1 MSCLFIVKFIKNK
14 FEKKSWY
21 SWQEFSLISISD
33 AVSTF
38 LIKLFICSWIAVQV
52 FAWKCFVCSTNTHHL
67 NWFAIMLGWCVK
79 RALNNNSKVCI
90 YSLEMEVKRMQVMTL
105 CIISTVFSMR
115 SSQVKTKK
123 TERERERERAKLRKR
138 EVIRPTQEKK
148 TQHWNILESTAES
161 ANSITMPLCN
171 SAPRVVVGRK
181 NMHSFLFVCINSA
194 VEKHRQ
200 SQ

>member
-115 SSQVKTKK
+115 SSQVNTKK
-123 TERERERERAKLRKR
+123 TEREREGERK
-138 EVIRPTQEKK
+138 TEKK
-148 TQHWNILESTAES
+148 RSHSPNARKKNT
-161 ANSITMPLCN
+161 TMKYTRID
-171 SAPRVVVGRK
+171 SRVSEQYYNATLQFSPPCRCRK
-181 NMHSFLFVCINSA
+181 EEHAFFFIRL
-194 VEKHRQ
+194 H
-200 SQ
+200 